1 MRFVL
6 NCSLLGMPLLLYL
19 RCAEC
24 GNVACLFIHVGQ
36 KTELEG
42 FSIYGGAVLEFVS
55 IPAGDI
61 ESNGKSGREG
71 LSDCR
76 LMDHKNGTELVL
88 TYKDKDGDWML
99 VGDVP
104 WR

>member
-1 MRFVL
+1 MI
-6 NCSLLGMPLLLYL
+6 SYL
-19 RCAEC
+19 WLR
-24 GNVACLFIHVGQ
+24 
-36 KTELEG
+36 
-42 FSIYGGAVLEFVS
+42 SIEILSV
-55 IPAGDI
+55 PAGHN

-76 LMDHKNGTELVL
+76 LMDLKNGTELVL